1 MLFLAYVLSST
12 VIANID
18 VPVIIDREFSRQ
30 VDPADFLIDY
40 DAERPPSSLV
50 KVDVIFDVKY
60 LKWKPETVDI
70 ILELTQGWEDA
81 RLTLPGGMSIFVPKD
96 RRLWLPDSYFE
107 NAVEVEW
114 QRDHSRRLNRGV
126 IYEKQR
132 VKLVVPCIEQRYSNE
147 TVR

>member
-50 KVDVIFDVKY
+50 KV
-60 LKWKPETVDI
+60 
-70 ILELTQGWEDA
+70 
-81 RLTLPGGMSIFVPKD
+81 MSTC
-96 RRLWLPDSYFE
+96 
-107 NAVEVEW
+107 
-114 QRDHSRRLNRGV
+114 G
-126 IYEKQR
+126 
-132 VKLVVPCIEQRYSNE
+132 
-147 TVR
+147 TT